1 MRKGETKQ
9 VGCSLKL
16 FPQYLAITLNKIQPP
31 ENITAEQLKD
41 YDELTTL
48 PLAFIIYVW

>member
-9 VGCSLKL
+9 VGFSLKL

-31 ENITAEQLKD
+31 ENITEQLKD
-41 YDELTTL
+41 YVELT
-48 PLAFIIYVW
+48 PDKEIIVP

>member
-16 FPQYLAITLNKIQPP
+16 FPQYLAITLSKIHPP
-31 ENITAEQLKD
+31 ENITQQLKD
-41 YDELTTL
+41 YIELTPL
-48 PLAFIIYVW
+48 PLAFIIYVWW